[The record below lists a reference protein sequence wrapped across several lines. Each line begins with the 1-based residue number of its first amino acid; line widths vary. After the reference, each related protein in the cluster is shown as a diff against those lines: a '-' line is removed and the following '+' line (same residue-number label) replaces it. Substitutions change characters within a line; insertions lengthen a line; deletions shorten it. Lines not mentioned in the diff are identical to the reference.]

1 MAPILQ
7 HQTDKESAMFAILGK
22 ISVETKGSPLGDY
35 FENSVEDCVEV
46 SGRKTEGIPEELC

>member
-1 MAPILQ
+1 
-7 HQTDKESAMFAILGK
+7 MFAILGK